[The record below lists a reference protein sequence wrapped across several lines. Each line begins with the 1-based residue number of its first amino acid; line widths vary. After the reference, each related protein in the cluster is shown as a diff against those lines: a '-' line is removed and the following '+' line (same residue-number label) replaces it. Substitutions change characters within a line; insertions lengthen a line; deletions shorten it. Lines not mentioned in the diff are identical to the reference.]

1 MQIIPAIDLKNGRCV
16 RLVEGREDSAK
27 VYDRDPL
34 EVARGYERDGATL
47 IHVVDLDGAFWGA
60 ASENHK
66 IVRRITEEVG
76 VPVEV
81 GGGIRSLADV
91 ANLIEDVGARFAIIG
106 TLAVEQPEVVAEAV
120 KRFGDAVVIGIDAR
134 GREVATRGWTAAT
147 TIDALELAARMVALG
162 VGRIIY
168 TDITRDG
175 KLQGVNV
182 ELTREVAEHSGAR
195 ATASGGVAS
204 LDDITRLLEVER
216 YGV

>member
-134 GREVATRGWTAAT
+134 GREVATRGWTEAT

-182 ELTREVAEHSGAR
+182 ELTREVAEASGAKV
-195 ATASGGVAS
+195 TASGGVAS
-204 LDDITRLLEVER
+204 LDDIR
-216 YGV
+216 